1 MALSALRAERPRRGD
16 DAPTLTKNGFYIYD
30 GKPSGFHEWEFRTM
44 SKYDGCKD
52 EDKPF
57 LASKVLEGLVE
68 DAFTVAMDFG
78 REELKKADGVVKL
91 VETMRAAIFPLK
103 EAEAKELYHQGQLK
117 DGPMSRQ
124 SGESMMQTQEMV
136 ENA

>member
-1 MALSALRAERPRRGD
+1 
-16 DAPTLTKNGFYIYD
+16 
-30 GKPSGFHEWEFRTM
+30 M

-103 EAEAKELYHQGQLK
+103 EAEAKELCHQGQLK

-136 ENA
+136 ENAQIT